1 MIHFLFLRYT
11 MKKQLFLTSLF
22 LLSMLCS
29 SFTQTYLSHDHGTIQ
44 NSTNIQF
51 KIDHKPLISKLLLNE
66 NQRNTPIPLSVN
78 NSNTPYYP
86 WPFYQTALECGQT
99 TSIAQI
105 FNYEICFQRGWT
117 DINYNLDHKFPA
129 YFVWNFCND
138 GVNQGVLF
146 LESWKVVQSAG
157 TCNVTDWGGYPN
169 GNQYKR
175 WINGYDKYY
184 RSMQNRIS
192 DVFAIP
198 TDSEEGIL
206 TLKHWLYN
214 HIEGKAVG
222 GLANF
227 NATYKFPDAVI
238 PEGFPGAGKSIITK
252 FNTDPNHAYIILGY
266 NDTIGW
272 DFNQDNQISN
282 DIDLNGDGQITVQDW
297 EKGCFIISHTSGPGW
312 GDFGQCFLPYRIMA
326 TGFHDNGVWGFNAYV
341 VQVREKVNPQLT
353 AKVSLTYNKRGRI
366 KVYFGVSQDTTA
378 NSPSY
383 LFEPFVFNYQGG
395 DFYMTGDT
403 SEADKTLEFGIDI
416 TPLLNHIS
424 PSTPAKF
431 FLMIDEK
438 DQDNS
443 GMGQINHFSIISYS
457 DTDSLEINSQISNQP
472 IANQGTT
479 SLSII
484 YNPHFSKPIILDS
497 AFHFTVNEHFEHQM
511 SAQNGIPNYRWE
523 IAQGYES
530 QTIPNNPIQAYNNIP
545 FSDLDTG
552 CAEIDLPFT
561 FPFYRENINKVYIFA
576 DGFIGFSVQDYF
588 PFVYSNTIKF
598 ETVRM
603 IAPFFADL
611 EVINTKT
618 KFQNNELIISYKGKV
633 KNQPESYISF
643 IVILKS
649 DGTIDIHYG
658 EMRYSKTSYI
668 SGISN
673 GKNNNMIYS
682 SLNNLQAAL
691 IQKKSVRFKPI
702 ENLSHIDLSS
712 SGLLS
717 GVCDIQKTDSVLIN
731 CFDNNDIT
739 AQKWIYLDFKNPTY
753 LTVKKISFSKS
764 DCNSLQKGSEDFLD
778 LEITNYGD
786 SAYQNIHLSYQIN
799 SPFIVSPSGNLP
811 LGSFG
816 PLETK
821 NFVQLIHLES
831 TLNAPDNNPI
841 DLQWFLINN
850 LDTISKGIF
859 TFTIK
864 TPEFEVQDY
873 TLTQK
878 NGVYNNY
885 NLDLRLKN
893 LHECNVSDLSFEL
906 SISEGDYS
914 ISPELNSVQ
923 KADQFETVHL
933 LFNILDQESMLY
945 LSKVQFTIKIYSSG
959 KLIQIENFDFIPNN
973 QYSANPNPTFNYT
986 EISASDPHQTIIQAE
1001 IYHVSGIRVQNLEVS
1016 STPFILDLSGLN
1028 QGVYYV
1034 KITSKDQKSSTLK
1047 IIKL

>member
-1 MIHFLFLRYT
+1 MKTKIFLAFLIIVT
-11 MKKQLFLTSLF
+11 FLCRISG
-22 LLSMLCS
+22 
-29 SFTQTYLSHDHGTIQ
+29 QTYQKMPQKMIQ
-44 NSTNIQF
+44 QSETEDFDNYENPKVF
-51 KIDHKPLISKLLLNE
+51 KILLNE
-66 NQRNTPIPLSVN
+66 NQRNTQIPIAVN
-78 NSNTPYYP
+78 NSNTLFFP
-86 WPFYQTALECGQT
+86 WPFYQTALECGQS
-99 TSIAQI
+99 TSITQI

-138 GVNQGVLF
+138 GINQGVLF
-146 LESWKVVQSAG
+146 LESWKVVESAG
-157 TCNVTDWGGYPN
+157 TCNITDWGGYPN
-169 GNQYKR
+169 GNQYR
-175 WINGYDKYY
+175 IWINGYDKYY

-192 DVFAIP
+192 EVCAIP

-238 PEGFPGAGKSIITK
+238 PDGFPGAGKSIITK
-252 FNTDPNHAYIILGY
+252 FNADPNHAYIILGY

-272 DFNQDNQISN
+272 DFNQDNQITN
-282 DIDLNGDGQITVQDW
+282 DLDLNGDGQITVQDW

-326 TGFHDNGVWGFNAYV
+326 TGFHDDGVWGTTAYV
-341 VQVREKVNPQLT
+341 VKVREKVRPQLT

-366 KVYFGVSQDTTA
+366 KVYFGVSEDTTA
-378 NSPSY
+378 TTPTH
-383 LFEPFVFNYQGG
+383 LFQPFVFDYQGG

-403 SEADKTLEFGIDI
+403 SEEDKTLEFGIDI

-424 PSTPAKF
+424 PSSPAKF

-438 DQDNS
+438 DPDNS
-443 GMGQINHFSIISYS
+443 GIGQINQFSLISYS
-457 DTDSLEINSQISNQP
+457 DTDSLEINSQISNHP
-472 IANQGTT
+472 IVNQGTT
-479 SLSII
+479 SQSIVF
-484 YNPHFSKPIILDS
+484 NLHFSKPIILDS
-497 AFHFTVNEHFEHQM
+497 LLHFTVNKHFEHQM
-511 SAQNGIPNYRWE
+511 SAQDGIPNYRWE
-523 IAQGYES
+523 IAQGYEA
-530 QTIPNNPIQAYNNIP
+530 QTIPNNPIQAYKNIP

-561 FPFYRENINKVYIFA
+561 FPFYKENINKVYIFA

-649 DGTIDIHYG
+649 DGTIEIHYG
-658 EMRYSKTSYI
+658 EMKYGKTSYI

-673 GKNNNMIYS
+673 GKNNNLIYS
-682 SLNNLQAAL
+682 SLNNLPAAL

-702 ENLSHIDLSS
+702 DHLSHIALTST
-712 SGLLS
+712 GLLS
-717 GVCDIQKTDSVLIN
+717 GVSDTQKTDSVLIS
-731 CFDNNDIT
+731 CFDNNEIK
-739 AQKWIYLDFKNPTY
+739 AQKWIYLDFTNPSY
-753 LTVKKISFSKS
+753 LTIKKISFAKS
-764 DCNSLQKGSEDFLD
+764 DCNKLQKGSEDFLNI
-778 LEITNYGD
+778 EITNYGD

-799 SPFIVSPSGNLP
+799 SPFIISPAGNLH
-811 LGSFG
+811 LGSFA
-816 PLETK
+816 PLETQ
-821 NFVQLIHLES
+821 NFTQLIHLES
-831 TLNAPDNNPI
+831 TGNAPDNNPI

-850 LDTISKGIF
+850 QDTISKGIF
-859 TFTIK
+859 TFSIK
-864 TPEFEVQDY
+864 TPEFEVQEY
-873 TLTQK
+873 SLTQK
-878 NGVYNNY
+878 QAVYNNY
-885 NLDLRLKN
+885 NLDIRLKN
-893 LHECNVSDLSFEL
+893 LNECNVSDLSFEL
-906 SISEGDYS
+906 SISDGSYS
-914 ISPELNSVQ
+914 ISPELNGVQ

-933 LFNILDQESMLY
+933 LFNIVDQESMLY
-945 LSKVQFTIKIYSSG
+945 LSKIQFSIKIYSFG
-959 KLIQIENFDFIPNN
+959 KLIQVENFDFIPNN
-973 QYSANPNPTFNYT
+973 QYTANPNPTFNYT
-986 EISASDPHQTIIQAE
+986 EISASDPHQIITHAE
-1001 IYHVSGIRVQNLEVS
+1001 IYHVSGIRVQSMEVS
-1016 STPFILDLSGLN
+1016 STPFILDLSGLV